1 MKKFFF
7 VLVIIFCFCFSGCG
21 IMNNGNTNEENYSN
35 NETKNEIVYSTNWGT
50 KIEEFSLIKQSQIG
64 DYVIDCKALFVD
76 TYKEN
81 IDGHVLEPFVDF
93 TDVFVYDFSDV
104 NEAALDKDSMK
115 VWGKIKSLRNN
126 EATPLMYIELNGYCP
141 YFGDYGYITQ
151 INQIGIMNGFFIYND
166 NTVVQVSYIKGVAN
180 SCYIYELVRGTNIIN
195 CGNKYAE
202 SIEVDSLKGFDS
214 TLKILRIVN

>member
-1 MKKFFF
+1 MKKIFF

-21 IMNNGNTNEENYSN
+21 IVNNGNTNEENYSN
-35 NETKNEIVYSTNWGT
+35 NETKNEIIYSTNWGT

-81 IDGHVLEPFVDF
+81 MNGYVLEPFVDF

-104 NEAALDKDSMK
+104 NEDKDSMT
-115 VWGKIKSLRNN
+115 VLEIIKNLRNN

-141 YFGDYGYITQ
+141 YYSDYSFVTQ
-151 INQIGIMNGFFIYND
+151 INQLGLINGFFIYDD
-166 NTVVQVSYIKGVAN
+166 NTVVPCRYLQIIAKSYNA
-180 SCYIYELVRGTNIIN
+180 ELVSGTTIIN

-214 TLKILRIVN
+214 TLKTLRIVN